1 MKILKISAV
10 LFFLAIIPLEAFGQ
24 NNPYWQEPTAA
35 EADSFKVM
43 LQSTDN
49 DSLKMHI
56 NRQLGL
62 YYSERNR
69 FIALEYFK
77 AQLELA
83 KRLNQKIWEAEALS
97 RLGYVSSL
105 VQNYPGSLNYSLA
118 ARNLASDPKAG
129 MNMWGVHLLTDDGD
143 SNSARLTV
151 LLDIIN
157 HLGILNFFIGNYEQ
171 AIGYY
176 QEATELNEIRQDE
189 VMTSILHMNK
199 GESYIELGQYD
210 LAKTELEAAL
220 RHAQSSGYTTYT
232 GLIYWDFGRI
242 YEAEGNYS
250 EAEKYYE
257 LSVATN
263 IDIDSPDFLGLAYL
277 ALAEL
282 YKTTG
287 SLDSSYNLANK
298 ALSTH
303 RAMSDSLGMIN
314 AHLTLAS
321 LFDAQAQID
330 SAYYHMKEGAA
341 LSSAMNRE
349 ERVKEFQVLGLNE
362 QLKLNELETE
372 RVLYQSRIRM
382 YGLAAGIGVL
392 FLISMI
398 TYRSN
403 RRQKRDKAIIEESYA
418 NLKATQSQL
427 IQQEKL
433 ASLGQLTAGIAHEIK
448 NPLNFVNNFS
458 EVSDEMITEL
468 IEALNKGDID
478 ESLALSK
485 DIGANLKKI
494 HEHGSRA
501 NGIVQS
507 MLQHSRG
514 GDGKM
519 ELTPLNPLVKEYVNL
534 AFHGMRAGKEPIN
547 VDIDLQLDENVGE
560 VPLIAEDFSR
570 VILNLC
576 NNAFDAC
583 AERSRS
589 AMRSK
594 LTEDGG
600 PMTGERTN
608 PNDQAPNSKRYS
620 PKLTIRTKSENGQ
633 VLIEIED
640 NGPGIPDEIKDK
652 ILQPFF
658 TTKKGTQGT
667 GLGLSISNDIV
678 KAHGGELSIKSVK
691 NEGTVFNISLKC

>member
-10 LFFLAIIPLEAFGQ
+10 LLFLAIIPLEVFGQ

-35 EADSFKVM
+35 EADRFKVM
-43 LQSTDN
+43 LQTTDN

-83 KRLNQKIWEAEALS
+83 KGLNQKVWEAEALS
-97 RLGYVSSL
+97 RIGYVLSL
-105 VQNYPGSLNYSLA
+105 IQNYPGSLNYLLA
-118 ARNLASDPKAG
+118 AREVASDPKAG

-143 SNSARLTV
+143 ANSARLTI

-157 HLGILNFFIGNYEQ
+157 HFGILNFFVGNHAK
-171 AIGYY
+171 AIEYY
-176 QEATELNEIRQDE
+176 QEAAELNKIRQDE
-189 VMTSILHMNK
+189 VMTSLLHMNK
-199 GESYIELGQYD
+199 GESYIELRQYD

-220 RHAQSSGYTTYT
+220 KYAQSSGYKIYVGLTYRNI
-232 GLIYWDFGRI
+232 GKI

-263 IDIDSPDFLGLAYL
+263 IELDSPDFLGYGYL

-282 YKTTG
+282 FKKTG
-287 SLDSSYNLANK
+287 SLDSGYQLAHK
-298 ALSTH
+298 ALSTY

-314 AHLTLAS
+314 AHSTLAS
-321 LFDAQAQID
+321 MFDARAQVD
-330 SAYYHMKEGAA
+330 SAYYHMKRSVI

-349 ERVKEFQVLGLNE
+349 GRVKEFQVLGLNE
-362 QLKLNELETE
+362 QLRLKELETE
-372 RVLYQSRIRM
+372 QVLYQSRIRM

-392 FLISMI
+392 FLISLI

-403 RRQKRDKAIIEESYA
+403 RRQQRDKAIIEASYV
-418 NLKATQSQL
+418 NLKATQDQL
-427 IQQEKL
+427 VQQEKL

-458 EVSDEMITEL
+458 EVSLEMID
-468 IEALNKGDID
+468 EALEELQQIGENEYATETAAILADIK
-478 ESLALSK
+478 SNLA
-485 DIGANLKKI
+485 KI

-507 MLQHSRG
+507 MLMHSRG
-514 GDGKM
+514 GSGKM
-519 ELTPLNPLVKEYVNL
+519 EPTDLNALTKEYVNL
-534 AFHGMRAGKEPIN
+534 AFHGMRAGKEAIN
-547 VDIDLQLDENVGE
+547 VDIDLQLDERVGE

-570 VILNLC
+570 VMLNLT
-576 NNAFDAC
+576 NNAFDA
-583 AERSRS
+583 
-589 AMRSK
+589 MRDK
-594 LTEDGG
+594 LTGDGRAD
-600 PMTGERTN
+600 TG
-608 PNDQAPNSKRYS
+608 YV
-620 PKLTIRTKSENGQ
+620 PKLTVRTKSGNGQ

-640 NGPGIPDEIKDK
+640 NGPGIPDDIKDN

-667 GLGLSISNDIV
+667 GLGLSITNDII
-678 KAHGGELSIKSVK
+678 KAHGGRLDVHSQP
-691 NEGTVFNISLKC
+691 GQTVFIIKLHP

>member
-1 MKILKISAV
+1 MKLMKILKIGTV
-10 LFFLAIIPLEAFGQ
+10 LLFLAIIPLEAFGQ

-35 EADSFKVM
+35 DADSFKVM

-62 YYSERNR
+62 YYSERDR

-232 GLIYWDFGRI
+232 GLIYWNFGRI

-287 SLDSSYNLANK
+287 SLDSSYILANK

-314 AHLTLAS
+314 AHSTLAS

-418 NLKATQSQL
+418 NLKATQEQL
-427 IQQEKL
+427 VQQEKL

-458 EVSDEMITEL
+458 EVSDEMIAEL
-468 IEALNKGDID
+468 IEALNNGDIE

-507 MLQHSRG
+507 MLMHSRG
-514 GDGKM
+514 GSGKM
-519 ELTPLNPLVKEYVNL
+519 EPTDLNALIKEYVNL
-534 AFHGMRAGKEPIN
+534 AFHGMRAGKEAIN

-560 VPLIAEDFSR
+560 VPLLAEDFSR

-576 NNAFDAC
+576 NNSFD
-583 AERSRS
+583 

-600 PMTGERTN
+600 PETGER
-608 PNDQAPNSKRYS
+608 YY
-620 PKLTIRTKSENGQ
+620 PKLTIRTKSENGRT
-633 VLIEIED
+633 LIEIED

-667 GLGLSISNDIV
+667 GLGLSITNDII
-678 KAHGGELSIKSVK
+678 KAHGGQMEIKSSTV
-691 NEGTVFNISLKC
+691 EGSVFSIYLDQKD